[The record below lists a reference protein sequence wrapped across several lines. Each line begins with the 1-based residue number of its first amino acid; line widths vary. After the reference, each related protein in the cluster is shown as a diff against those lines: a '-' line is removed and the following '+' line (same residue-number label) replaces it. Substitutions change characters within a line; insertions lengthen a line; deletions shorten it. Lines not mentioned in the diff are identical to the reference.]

1 MKKLNVLAISAAVAA
16 SGLVSGTAHAGLSA
30 NVGFMSDYYFR
41 GVKQNDATASAGL
54 DYEHESGLYVGTWA
68 AEVGGHSTTPSQSDG
83 IEIDLYGGYSGTAGD
98 FSYGLGFANYQYTG
112 DFDTSYLE
120 VSLTAGYGP
129 VSFEFT
135 SGTREENPTDEDY
148 TFMALS
154 YEYDIVTATYG
165 VWGDD
170 FEGAYLEVGIAKEFS
185 GIDFGVSIINGDAE
199 ENPSAGSQNFA
210 SDGTA
215 MVFTIGKTFDL

>member
-16 SGLVSGTAHAGLSA
+16 SSLMTGTATAGVSA

-41 GVKQNDATASAGL
+41 GVQQSDATGSAGL
-54 DYEHESGLYVGTWA
+54 DYEHDSGVYAGVWA
-68 AEVGGHSTTPSQSDG
+68 ADVGGHAAASLSPG
-83 IEIDLYGGYSGTAGD
+83 IEIDVYAGYNGSAGE
-98 FSYGLGFANYQYTG
+98 FTYGLGFTNYQYTG
-112 DFDTSYLE
+112 DFDTSYTE
-120 VSLTAGYGP
+120 VNLSAGYGP
-129 VSFEFT
+129 VSFEFA
-135 SGTREENPTDEDY
+135 SGSHENNPTDQDY

-199 ENPSAGSQNFA
+199 ENPSAGSVNFA

-215 MVFTIGKTFDL
+215 MVFTIGKSFDL

>member
-41 GVKQNDATASAGL
+41 GVQQADATGSAGL
-54 DYEHESGLYVGTWA
+54 DYEHDSGLYVGTWA
-68 AEVGGHSTTPSQSDG
+68 ADVGGHGDPSLSGG
-83 IEIDLYGGYSGTAGD
+83 IEIDLYGGYNGTAGD

-148 TFMALS
+148 TFMAVT